1 MARVSF
7 AESSRVN
14 GTTTFSPPAQHI
26 RRKHSFSNQLNSA
39 ELASAQKANKQ
50 ALAQEQRK
58 KDKTS
63 VKVKATADRLAKTM
77 INATTQRGK
86 KKNIG
91 ANKNDKKIIQKSTLA
106 TAKKIHKKQEKEFT
120 RSEPISFDHEKE
132 EEDLETDK
140 KSLFTYGVNV

>member
-91 ANKNDKKIIQKSTLA
+91 ANKNDKKIVTKLNQPSLKQMRLRRDFSSIKS
-106 TAKKIHKKQEKEFT
+106 
-120 RSEPISFDHEKE
+120 
-132 EEDLETDK
+132 
-140 KSLFTYGVNV
+140 